1 MLPPGLSL
9 LRIGDV
15 SARTGLSPDAIQ
27 ERIGRGV
34 FPSSVRLG
42 PCYIVWRSDEVDKWI
57 EAELERVDRVEP
69 ARSPT
74 EQEE

>member
-1 MLPPGLSL
+1 LPPGLSVL
-9 LRIGDV
+9 SMHAV
-15 SARTGLSPDAIQ
+15 SARTVLSPDAIQ
-27 ERIGRGV
+27 DRVGRGV

-42 PCYIVWRSDEVDKWI
+42 PGYIVWRSDEVDAWI
-57 EAELERVDRVEP
+57 EAELERVGRAEP